1 MSKERKVRREERE
14 RLAAETAAA
23 RTAEAERQ
31 AKRQA
36 RSRAV
41 TSWLPQRHSRQT
53 GPLAER
59 RRNQMGVTFALLAA
73 VNLLV
78 FAFTPEW
85 SLRALVLVAS
95 VLGAPV
101 VYTMLFRRA

>member
-14 RLAAETAAA
+14 RVAAEAAAA
-23 RTAEAERQ
+23 RAAEAERQ

-36 RSRAV
+36 RARAV
-41 TSWLPQRHSRQT
+41 TSWLPQGHSRQT
-53 GPLAER
+53 GPLAQR

-101 VYTMLFRRA
+101 VYTMLFRRT